1 VFIGGQSE
9 VVQELQHVQV
19 GIELKSWMNLL
30 ESLYNFGAINGSV
43 LNAMPLSLYSRNRHS
58 VPIIQMAGWTSGLLW
73 TDMESFALNTCNTY
87 NLWAG

>member
-9 VVQELQHVQV
+9 VVQKLQYVQV
-19 GIELKSWMNLL
+19 GIELKSGMNLL
-30 ESLYNFGAINGSV
+30 ESLYNFGATSGSV

-58 VPIIQMAGWTSGLLW
+58 LTKIQIVEWTSGPLW
-73 TDMESFALNTCNTY
+73 TDMESFVLNTCNTY